1 MRAETSRASPSSS
14 GADPL
19 ASQSSTARSACSA
32 ASPNWLRAYRA
43 LAASPCSRATSRR
56 SKRSS
61 CSRARR
67 AKAAVSRW
75 AEDPAASQAA
85 AAALW
90 ATACSSAA
98 ATAWWTS
105 REGSAPPTASAAST
119 RRWWSIRRV
128 DGSDSSTAR
137 LASSCR
143 NRTRPWAATS
153 IPRRS
158 AGSRTDGSSTR
169 DRTSQGSAPLGT
181 TARRS
186 SDDRHD
192 TGSDENRARTAWRTD
207 GGTAAPGAAR
217 TSVR

>member
-1 MRAETSRASPSSS
+1 MLKAS
-14 GADPL
+14 
-19 ASQSSTARSACSA
+19 
-32 ASPNWLRAYRA
+32 
-43 LAASPCSRATSRR
+43 
-56 SKRSS
+56 
-61 CSRARR
+61 R
-67 AKAAVSRW
+67 AKAAASRW

-90 ATACSSAA
+90 ATAWSSAA

-105 REGSAPPTASAAST
+105 RDGSAPPTARAAST
-119 RRWWSIRRV
+119 RRWWSIRRE

-143 NRTRPWAATS
+143 NRTRPWADTT

-158 AGSRTDGSSTR
+158 AGSKTDGSSIR

-186 SDDRHD
+186 RDDRQD
-192 TGSDENRARTAWRTD
+192 AGSDANRARTAWRTD